1 MQVDDLTKKNLSVTR
16 FGLFVLALHMFN
28 VCTPVFAQFA
38 QTNVS
43 PPNANQASPAAD
55 INAVKAIEVL
65 QPPTTDNLPP
75 VLLQVARFTGALA
88 VMKEVEAVQRDLRDT
103 NQAVTAPILYLAKRQ
118 KLIYLREKLNTILE
132 TSNLEVNAT
141 RGQIEGLMS
150 QVQTLQAKMVE
161 KRARTLRRNTIIN
174 FVSGGITKLV
184 GYSIALGG
192 NDTTSNILEIFDG
205 GVQCTLSGTVIK
217 DLHSESHVLG
227 QLPVMLT
234 QLDKADDP
242 NGVYAHQVWNYL
254 NESSTGNAG
263 QPRRVQLTKDW
274 ESRGFYEHH
283 NKANALREN
292 SNLQGHLALARIT
305 PQLLDDRLAMLSELR
320 SMVSEMHASLMELC
334 LRVKQSYNEDPSFD
348 WPIAAQ

>member
-1 MQVDDLTKKNLSVTR
+1 MQVDDLTKKNHSVTR
-16 FGLFVLALHMFN
+16 FGLFVLALHMLN
-28 VCTPVFAQFA
+28 VCTPVFAQSAPIKVFPQPDKSLETV
-38 QTNVS
+38 QT
-43 PPNANQASPAAD
+43 
-55 INAVKAIEVL
+55 
-65 QPPTTDNLPP
+65 PTVANLPP
-75 VLLQVARFTGALA
+75 VLLQVARFTGALT
-88 VMKEVEAVQRDLRDT
+88 VMKDIEAVQSDLRNT
-103 NQAVTAPILYLAKRQ
+103 NQAISAPILYLAKRQ
-118 KLIYLREKLNTILE
+118 KLIYLREKLNNILE

-205 GVQCTLSGTVIK
+205 GVQCALSGTVIK

-254 NESSTGNAG
+254 NESSTGSPG

-274 ESRGFYEHH
+274 EARGFYELH
-283 NKANALREN
+283 NKANSLREN

-305 PQLLDDRLAMLSELR
+305 PQLLDDRQAMLSELR
-320 SMVSEMHASLMELC
+320 STVSEMHASLMELC
-334 LRVKQSYNEDPSFD
+334 LRVKQSYNDDPSFD
-348 WPIAAQ
+348 WPVVTQ

>member
-1 MQVDDLTKKNLSVTR
+1 ML
-16 FGLFVLALHMFN
+16 N
-28 VCTPVFAQFA
+28 VCTPVFAQTS
-38 QTNVS
+38 QTSVVL
-43 PPNANQASPAAD
+43 NANQASPSAD
-55 INAVKAIEVL
+55 INSVKAMESL
-65 QPPTTDNLPP
+65 QPPTTENLPP
-75 VLLQVARFTGALA
+75 VQLQVARFTGALA
-88 VMKEVEAVQRDLRDT
+88 VMKEIEAVQRDLRDT
-103 NQAVTAPILYLAKRQ
+103 NQAVTAPIPYLAKRQ

-242 NGVYAHQVWNYL
+242 DGVYAHQVWNYL
-254 NESSTGNAG
+254 NESSTGKEG
-263 QPRRVQLTKDW
+263 MPRRVQLTKDW
-274 ESRGFYEHH
+274 ESRGFYELH
-283 NKANALREN
+283 NKANSLREN
-292 SNLQGHLALARIT
+292 ANLQGHLALARIT
-305 PQLLDDRLAMLSELR
+305 PQLLDDRQAMLSELR
-320 SMVSEMHASLMELC
+320 SMVSEMHATLMDLC
-334 LRVKQSYNEDPSFD
+334 LRVKQSYNDDPSFD
-348 WPIAAQ
+348 WPIVAQ